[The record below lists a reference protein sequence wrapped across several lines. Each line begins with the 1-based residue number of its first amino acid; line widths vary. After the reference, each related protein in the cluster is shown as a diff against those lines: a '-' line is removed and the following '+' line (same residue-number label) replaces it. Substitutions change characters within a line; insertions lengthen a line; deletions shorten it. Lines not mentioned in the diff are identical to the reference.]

1 MYCAF
6 IYELIDWKPRR
17 IDKILPFPGKFFLQ
31 PLSLSTGFRD
41 LGQADIFSGQILQF
55 FRGVEASVRTFAI
68 VKCEVETPPKE
79 DQSRSFLASRVGS
92 TRVDLCSRVIWVG
105 GELQQQV
112 GRVSEFLRDSQSLL
126 PADFSEVGK
135 LRVVADAK
143 GLAVVDTTASSLP
156 ASDRFS
162 RACQLVALSSAYGAV
177 LDHLMNSLSIVGLSS
192 GKAAEAALRDWSRFM
207 SAYYFSEPI
216 KQDTI
221 ELCRLYS
228 AVKERQKL
236 SVLAQEATEQL
247 RLLAELV
254 RLDRTDAQAGRERRV
269 QLLLGL
275 LSLLLTFVGLSQVVQ
290 VTPKTVLEFQES
302 WNTCAREFG
311 WNDCVIGKRPPT
323 NATNSVKPKVK
334 RTSSSLL
341 TPSR

>member
-1 MYCAF
+1 MHCAF

-55 FRGVEASVRTFAI
+55 FQGVEASKRTFAI
-68 VKCEVETPPKE
+68 VWCEGETPPKE
-79 DQSRSFLASRVGS
+79 DQSRSFLATRVGS
-92 TRVDLCSRVIWVG
+92 TKVDLCSRVIWVG

-112 GRVSEFLRDSQSLL
+112 ARVSEFLRGSQSLL

-143 GLAVVDTTASSLP
+143 GLAVVDNTAGSLP
-156 ASDRFS
+156 VSDRFS

-177 LDHLMNSLSIVGLSS
+177 LDQLMNSLSDVGLSS
-192 GKAAEAALRDWSRFM
+192 GKAAEEALRDWSRFM

-221 ELCRLYS
+221 ELCRLYT
-228 AVKERQKL
+228 AVNERQKL

-254 RLDRTDAQAGRERRV
+254 RLDRTEAQAGRERRV
-269 QLLLGL
+269 QISLVIF
-275 LSLLLTFVGLSQVVQ
+275 SLLLTFVGLSQVVQ
-290 VTPKTVLEFQES
+290 VTPKTVLEFRES
-302 WNTCAREFG
+302 WSSCARQYG
-311 WNDCVIGKRPPT
+311 WNDCVTGKRPST
-323 NATNSVKPKVK
+323 NATNGIKPKDK
-334 RTSSSLL
+334 RTLSSPL

>member
-1 MYCAF
+1 MHCAF
-6 IYELIDWKPRR
+6 VYELIDWKPRR
-17 IDKILPFPGKFFLQ
+17 IDKILSFPGKFFLQ
-31 PLSLSTGFRD
+31 PLSLSTGFCE
-41 LGQADIFSGQILQF
+41 LGQTDVFSGQILQF

-68 VKCEVETPPKE
+68 VRCEGETPPKE
-79 DQSRSFLASRVGS
+79 DQSRSFLASKVGN
-92 TRVDLCSRVIWVG
+92 TRVELCSRVIWVR
-105 GELQQQV
+105 GELQEQV
-112 GRVSEFLRDSQSLL
+112 ARVSEFLRDSQSLL
-126 PADFSEVGK
+126 PADFSEIGK
-135 LRVVADAK
+135 LRVIADAK
-143 GLAVVDTTASSLP
+143 GLAVVDTTISSLP
-156 ASDRFS
+156 VLDRFS

-177 LDHLMNSLSIVGLSS
+177 LDHLMNNLSIVGLSS
-192 GKAAEAALRDWSRFM
+192 GKAAEVALRDWSRFM

-221 ELCRLYS
+221 ELCRLYT

-247 RLLAELV
+247 RLLAEIV
-254 RLDRTDAQAGRERRV
+254 RLDRTEAQAGRERRV

-302 WNTCAREFG
+302 WGSCSREFG
-311 WNDCVIGKRPPT
+311 WKDCATGNRPPA
-323 NATNSVKPKVK
+323 NATNGVKPKDK
-334 RTSSSLL
+334 RTLTSPL